1 MAADLMAGRIC
12 AIRNP
17 ADHDQS
23 PILGQGCMLSERIVL
38 TAHQVVQEAKKGKAI
53 LVSGPSGVWMAKEL
67 WAETHANIALLQLT
81 ARRKSDEFL
90 PTPTQFPEI
99 SDEPLNQGTQV
110 GYLAAVAEWDHSDL
124 DSRPSTV
131 FLPAWVS
138 RKENRFPF
146 PFLRLSPS
154 FTAVSFIGG
163 PVFLPDGK
171 LCGVLVD
178 FEQQNQSPPADLS
191 QGNLSQ
197 FDFLFPRVSPIAPH
211 IRYLEQA
218 IQPQSTWNG
227 HTHKGVLVPG

>member
-1 MAADLMAGRIC
+1 M
-12 AIRNP
+12 RNP
-17 ADHDQS
+17 AT
-23 PILGQGCMLSERIVL
+23 PLILARSASEWI
-38 TAHQVVQEAKKGKAI
+38 
-53 LVSGPSGVWMAKEL
+53 
-67 WAETHANIALLQLT
+67 
-81 ARRKSDEFL
+81 
-90 PTPTQFPEI
+90 
-99 SDEPLNQGTQV
+99 
-110 GYLAAVAEWDHSDL
+110 
-124 DSRPSTV
+124 
-131 FLPAWVS
+131 
-138 RKENRFPF
+138 F

-178 FEQQNQSPPADLS
+178 FEQQNPSPPADLS

-227 HTHKGVLVPG
+227 HNHKGVLVPG